1 MYIQYIPIGITI
13 ILNTD
18 GSQHTPTV
26 RVGPLLRVLAGV
38 DIGFDAD
45 GCVNAVNKVVHTHY
59 LLTQSQRQL
68 LAHTYNS
75 TNLTN
80 RLDRLGYNM

>member
-1 MYIQYIPIGITI
+1 MSFGYDLY
-13 ILNTD
+13 D
-18 GSQHTPTV
+18 M
-26 RVGPLLRVLAGV
+26 LAGV

-45 GCVNAVNKVVHTHY
+45 TGVCAVNKVVHTHY
-59 LLTQSQRQL
+59 LLTHSQRQR

-75 TNLTN
+75 TNLPN